1 MIQVLLAD
9 LCCIGLMAFGLGL
22 FTGMFLLGWFEE
34 RSDRYDRIPKFNKW
48 EPSPYRFP

>member
-22 FTGMFLLGWFEE
+22 FVGMFLLGWFEE
-34 RSDRYDRIPKFNKW
+34 RSDRYDRIPKFTEW